1 MERDQETAESLSAN
15 LNSTTISTL
24 FHDIFDQGEEKVAP
38 CELGI
43 THRVPWDGIRLS
55 IDERFQP
62 KWLNGVELKLLERA
76 SNSKVIELLKSKSF
90 YTTDAFKEHCGGCS
104 DLNIRVVTAFKR
116 ALTATHTSALAE
128 IDKQIQEVKSGLEVD
143 TTPSMAP
150 RIASNPSTSP
160 IHLARAKLDTWSAA
174 RSAEENAF
182 SSTINEID
190 EFISEEKELQH
201 ELDANAHEINE
212 KVSEHERKVATS
224 IEYNIEL
231 LDEVVNAFSTWHH
244 QHGLPPEYVTRGGG
258 WLSREQV
265 VHHPQHCIGCD
276 GSELT
281 SGTFVEHT
289 RDIGQELRLEE
300 DLDESVDAA
309 RPTSTRVRVKDF
321 RCKCKA
327 FQIWFKSDP
336 NQLINAA
343 IRGIGSTLMTVQNE
357 KDEAGAASH
366 NVQQPQNV
374 QEEFQGILETLRA
387 LYT

>member
-24 FHDIFDQGEEKVAP
+24 FHDIFDQGEEKVGP

-62 KWLNGVELKLLERA
+62 KWLNGVELKLLEQA

-90 YTTDAFKEHCGGCS
+90 DATDAFKEHCGGCS

-212 KVSEHERKVATS
+212 KVSEHER
-224 IEYNIEL
+224 I
-231 LDEVVNAFSTWHH
+231 
-244 QHGLPPEYVTRGGG
+244 
-258 WLSREQV
+258 
-265 VHHPQHCIGCD
+265 
-276 GSELT
+276 
-281 SGTFVEHT
+281 
-289 RDIGQELRLEE
+289 
-300 DLDESVDAA
+300 
-309 RPTSTRVRVKDF
+309 
-321 RCKCKA
+321 
-327 FQIWFKSDP
+327 FKYD
-336 NQLINAA
+336 
-343 IRGIGSTLMTVQNE
+343 
-357 KDEAGAASH
+357 
-366 NVQQPQNV
+366 
-374 QEEFQGILETLRA
+374 
-387 LYT
+387 

>member
-1 MERDQETAESLSAN
+1 MILSHEAN
-15 LNSTTISTL
+15 LTTISTL
-24 FHDIFDQGEEKVAP
+24 FHDILDQGEEKVGP

-62 KWLNGVELKLLERA
+62 KWLNGVELKLLEQA
-76 SNSKVIELLKSKSF
+76 SNSKVLELLKSKSF
-90 YTTDAFKEHCGGCS
+90 YTTDAFSEHCGGCS
-104 DLNIRVVTAFKR
+104 ELKMDMVTSFKR

-276 GSELT
+276 GSKLT
-281 SGTFVEHT
+281 PETTFVEHAS
-289 RDIGQELRLEE
+289 DIVQEMRLEE
-300 DLDESVDAA
+300 DLDESVDEA
-309 RPTSTRVRVKDF
+309 RPTSTRVRVKGF

-336 NQLINAA
+336 NQLIHAA

-357 KDEAGAASH
+357 KGEAGAASH

-374 QEEFQGILETLRA
+374 QEELQGILETLRA